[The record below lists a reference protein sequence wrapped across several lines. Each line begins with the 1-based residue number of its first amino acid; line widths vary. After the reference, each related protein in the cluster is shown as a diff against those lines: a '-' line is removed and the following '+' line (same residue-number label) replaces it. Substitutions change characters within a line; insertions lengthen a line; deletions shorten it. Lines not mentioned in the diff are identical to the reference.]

1 MLGKGQR
8 LAHQKD
14 YQTPHKESSRDQ
26 RPPLLK
32 PRLPLE
38 FARPKSREGQNSE
51 VKTQARVVEERFFF
65 LTPPN
70 DEGFSRRMIAKLRR
84 ESLDPESVDW

>member
-1 MLGKGQR
+1 MK
-8 LAHQKD
+8 
-14 YQTPHKESSRDQ
+14 
-26 RPPLLK
+26 
-32 PRLPLE
+32 
-38 FARPKSREGQNSE
+38 FE